1 MGVGESEPPAAARQ
15 SVLWMLGGT
24 IVTGLAGY
32 LVMWL
37 TARTVGAAEYAV
49 FGVFWSALFLVVG
62 VLFGLQQEATR
73 VVVAGDAK
81 VAADGRPH
89 SSLWVFA
96 AAAGLVVVVV
106 LLATAVLWAPPSLG
120 EHAMLAVQVA
130 IGSGLSAIVAAAS
143 GMLAGRQRWRIL
155 GVVIAADGLLRL
167 LCVGLVL
174 LTLPDAAP
182 LAWAVVAPYVLV
194 VGGLFAI
201 GGRRFIRAGRVA
213 LPYRRL
219 ISNSAQTVVAAS
231 ATAVLINGFPLVLSL
246 VARELDAAVLGALIF
261 AITLTRAPLLVP
273 LMALQSYLV
282 TAFTLRRNDER
293 KLLVTWLGIVVAGA
307 AAVAALVWFAGEWAL
322 DVFVGDEYA
331 LSGALLAALVLSA
344 GCIGALC
351 VSGPSVLAR
360 GLHAAYAIGWVV
372 ASACTV
378 VVLFIPGPYEVMI
391 PVALAAGPVVGVAI
405 HLGALVWA
413 RAQARRGAAETSAT
427 SATPTSSAN

>member
-1 MGVGESEPPAAARQ
+1 MGVGEPEPPAAAGQ

-24 IVTGLAGY
+24 ILTGLAGY

-73 VVVAGDAK
+73 VVVAGAGK
-81 VAADGRPH
+81 AAVAGRPR
-89 SSLWVFA
+89 SSLWVFS
-96 AAAGLVVVVV
+96 AAAGLVVVAV
-106 LLATAVLWAPPSLG
+106 LLATAFLWAQPALG

-143 GMLAGRQRWRIL
+143 GMLAGRQRWRVL

-174 LTLPDAAP
+174 VTLPDPAP

-194 VGGLFAI
+194 VAGLFAI

-213 LPYRRL
+213 LSYRRL

-246 VARELDAAVLGALIF
+246 TARELDAAILGALIF

-293 KLLVTWLGIVVAGA
+293 RLLVTWLAIVVAGA
-307 AAVAALVWFAGEWAL
+307 AAVAAVVWFAGEWAL
-322 DVFVGDEYA
+322 DTFVDAEFA
-331 LSGALLAALVLSA
+331 LPGSLLAALVLSA

-351 VSGPSVLAR
+351 VSGPAVLAR

-372 ASACTV
+372 ASVCTV
-378 VVLFIPGPYEVMI
+378 AVLFVPGPYEVVI
-391 PVALAAGPVVGVAI
+391 PAALAAGPVLGVAI
-405 HLGALVWA
+405 HLGSLVWA
-413 RAQARRGAAETSAT
+413 RVTRHEAAETSGAT
-427 SATPTSSAN
+427 ETPAAPAG